1 MLTEQL
7 NSGEDYLELKSAIGI
22 HLLDFTL
29 FDQSEHADQAVWC
42 FEMRDRVKSHVL
54 LGQELQLN
62 LIELPKAD
70 RLGLAK
76 DKLAAWI
83 TFFEHWCEE
92 VTMANIAYQ
101 PVQDALSKVKDL
113 SADSETRRLAF
124 IRERALHDE
133 VSQLNAATEEGIV
146 KGKAEQLLLLLSL
159 KFEALPEWV
168 KPKLFEATDEQL
180 TQWTTRFVQTDTL
193 EDIFESN
200 Q

>member
-1 MLTEQL
+1 M
-7 NSGEDYLELKSAIGI
+7 SR
-22 HLLDFTL
+22 F
-29 FDQSEHADQAVWC
+29 
-42 FEMRDRVKSHVL
+42 
-54 LGQELQLN
+54 
-62 LIELPKAD
+62 ELPKAD

-101 PVQDALSKVKDL
+101 PVQDALSKVKEL

-133 VSQLNAATEEGIV
+133 VSQLNAATEEGIAKGIV
-146 KGKAEQLLLLLSL
+146 IGKEEGKAEQLLLLLSL

-180 TQWTTRFVQTDTL
+180 TQWTTRFVQADTL

-200 Q
+200 